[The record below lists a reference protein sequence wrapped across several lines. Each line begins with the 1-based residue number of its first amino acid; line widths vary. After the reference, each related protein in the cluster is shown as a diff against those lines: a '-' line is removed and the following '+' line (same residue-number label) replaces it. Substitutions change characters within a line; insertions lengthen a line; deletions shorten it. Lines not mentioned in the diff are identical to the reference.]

1 MASPTYFVP
10 CCKNY
15 TDTNYYVLQTITPVH
30 TNVNAIKAFLT
41 LTPKRPWKDKSAVV
55 KKIQWAD
62 HFPTNS
68 AISYRLFCSGF
79 ESFRLKTFWTRF
91 QFNVAEAFLKSFV
104 VFVFFCQKM
113 DPTKKFLVVQIL
125 FLSFGLSV
133 HIRSLS
139 SWPPSNMRAFY
150 TEGQSAC
157 KKVCLESTGICN
169 PPLVFLFNTTPEFW
183 IC

>member
-1 MASPTYFVP
+1 MANPTYAVP

-15 TDTNYYVLQTITPVH
+15 TDTNYFVLQTITPVH

-62 HFPTNS
+62 HFPTNF
-68 AISYRLFCSGF
+68 AISYRLFRSGF
-79 ESFRLKTFWTRF
+79 ETFRLK
-91 QFNVAEAFLKSFV
+91 NVLKPIWSQRRRSIFKK
-104 VFVFFCQKM
+104 FRRLRFFCQKM
-113 DPTKKFLVVQIL
+113 DSTKKFLVVQIL

-157 KKVCLESTGICN
+157 KRVYRD
-169 PPLVFLFNTTPEFW
+169 P
-183 IC
+183 

>member
-79 ESFRLKTFWTRF
+79 ESFRLK
-91 QFNVAEAFLKSFV
+91 NVLKPISI
-104 VFVFFCQKM
+104 QRRRSIL
-113 DPTKKFLVVQIL
+113 KKFRRLRF
-125 FLSFGLSV
+125 FLPRNGSDQKVFGCPDFVSQFRTLGPHPESF
-133 HIRSLS
+133 
-139 SWPPSNMRAFY
+139 
-150 TEGQSAC
+150 
-157 KKVCLESTGICN
+157 
-169 PPLVFLFNTTPEFW
+169 
-183 IC
+183 